1 MSTKIYNA
9 YEAEFSSIEDMHQ
22 KMNSI
27 RPKIKEVLKLRAEH
41 RVIEDW
47 IQYVDDATMKGEP
60 IKKYFWDICNE
71 ARVKFK
77 EIKTND
83 KRNINYDFYFEAVVM
98 PYKGKQYIK
107 IFCEGTYFSL
117 CNLFEEFAKDFYYQN
132 STDKPKE
139 ISQKEWDHRS
149 EVWDAIFSN
158 SLVWIE
164 NGFLY
169 DYSLNDI
176 ADFPFFIGKLKD
188 KFPTKE
194 LRAKRI
200 ARIQI
205 WEEKYKSEKINVE
218 LIHKINDYIKSSEG
232 KKDVE
237 KRCKKIMPKLIDD
250 IAQMDLKNIDKNIT
264 NTPNRKKKGSK
275 EYNKDITKQEV
286 EHDNKIE

>member
-1 MSTKIYNA
+1 MSTKIYQA
-9 YEAEFSSIEDMHQ
+9 YEADFSSIEDMHQ

-83 KRNINYDFYFEAVVM
+83 QRNINYDFYFEVVVI
-98 PYKGKQYIK
+98 PYKGKQYLK
-107 IFCEGTYFSL
+107 IFCEGTYSEL
-117 CNLFEEFAKDFYYQN
+117 CNLFEEFSRDFYYQN
-132 STDKPKE
+132 STDRPKE
-139 ISQKEWDHRS
+139 ISKKEWDHRS
-149 EVWDAIFSN
+149 DVWHGILN
-158 SLVWIE
+158 KSLVWIE

-176 ADFPFFIGKLKD
+176 TDFPFFIGKLKN

-205 WEEKYKSEKINVE
+205 WEEKYKSEKVDVK
-218 LIHKINDYIKSSEG
+218 LIHKINDYIKSPEG

-250 IAQMDLKNIDKNIT
+250 IIQMDLKNIEKNI
-264 NTPNRKKKGSK
+264 S
-275 EYNKDITKQEV
+275 KQE
-286 EHDNKIE
+286 EKHGKKTK